1 MTNYIILVFFWQY
14 ISLVSVT
21 ISIIKSLDKNIDVF
35 RKTCFIWLFVFA
47 FSGISDANQ
56 KSQACDEVYKLLI
69 LRQQGGE
76 PPNFEAE
83 YNEMIGGGDSYPHL
97 DIDGDAIDDSIIR
110 SCGAGIDGLCTLF
123 VKLSSG
129 KKYEL
134 EDAKF
139 FLIRV
144 NGKIYV
150 LVGETSEI
158 EKYKVGKRK
167 AYKITDD
174 GINIICDGF

>member
-1 MTNYIILVFFWQY
+1 MTNFRILAVFRRNIGLIY
-14 ISLVSVT
+14 DA
-21 ISIIKSLDKNIDVF
+21 ISIIKSLGSNIDMF
-35 RKTCFIWLFVFA
+35 RKACAIGLFVFA
-47 FSGISDANQ
+47 FISNSDANQ
-56 KSQACDEVYKLLI
+56 KSQACDEIYKLLV
-69 LRQQGGE
+69 LRQQGNE
-76 PPNFEAE
+76 PPNFAAE

-110 SCGAGIDGLCTLF
+110 SCGAGVDGLCTLF

-134 EDAKF
+134 EEAKF

-144 NGKIYV
+144 SGKIYV

-167 AYKITDD
+167 AYKITAD